1 MERSLMKHLS
11 FSRGRSSL
19 TGGILIPK
27 FYDPDLDSAEKMAE
41 GAGFE
46 LVTLGDIL
54 EKGSLGSRLGNWVR
68 REHYGTGNIP
78 YVRTSDLSHWR
89 IRPDY
94 KKGVST
100 VLYDSLKDKQDVRT
114 NDILFVAHG
123 TYLVGTVAM
132 VTEEDKALVLQDHV
146 FRLRVS
152 RSSGVDPNLL
162 LAALS
167 TSFVRRQ
174 VRSRQFSA
182 DIIDKIGERHLGL
195 SIPIPAE
202 VVVRKNIVQRVKGI
216 LSEHSILRQGMASV
230 SQSTLRM
237 TPERAGTN
245 HGFSIARKELAQ
257 GILIP
262 KYYDPDLNGDLV
274 EEEEK
279 WDESWVSLKQLVDRE
294 HLLATTGQEVGKM
307 AYGTGDVPFLRTS
320 DISEW
325 GVKHSIKHCVGQET
339 YARYEAKAAV
349 SRNDVLLVR
358 DGTYLVGS
366 TALITKHD
374 CPALFCG
381 GMYRLRMI
389 DVPQHA
395 SYALLAYLNLP
406 IVRRQMRARQFTR
419 DVIDT
424 LGHRLLEV
432 RIPNPMSPFGKKMG
446 VKVGKIISRKAAIR
460 EEVSG
465 IVDMLEPPSPMEA
478 KGRPGWSMR

>member
-1 MERSLMKHLS
+1 
-11 FSRGRSSL
+11 
-19 TGGILIPK
+19 
-27 FYDPDLDSAEKMAE
+27 
-41 GAGFE
+41 
-46 LVTLGDIL
+46 
-54 EKGSLGSRLGNWVR
+54 
-68 REHYGTGNIP
+68 
-78 YVRTSDLSHWR
+78 
-89 IRPDY
+89 
-94 KKGVST
+94 
-100 VLYDSLKDKQDVRT
+100 
-114 NDILFVAHG
+114 
-123 TYLVGTVAM
+123 M

-195 SIPIPAE
+195 SIPVPAE
-202 VVVRKNIVQRVKGI
+202 AVVRNNIVQRVKGI

-237 TPERAGTN
+237 TPERADTN

-257 GILIP
+257 RILIP

-279 WDESWVSLKQLVDRE
+279 WDESWVSLKQLVDRG

-358 DGTYLVGS
+358 DGAYLVGS
-366 TALITKHD
+366 TALITKDD

-381 GMYRLRMI
+381 GMYRLRMV
-389 DVPQHA
+389 DAPQHA

-424 LGHRLLEV
+424 LGQRLLEV

-446 VKVGKIISRKAAIR
+446 VKVGRIISRKAAIR

>member
-1 MERSLMKHLS
+1 MNHLS
-11 FSRGRSSL
+11 FSRGKASL
-19 TGGILIPK
+19 VDRILIPK
-27 FYDPDLDSAEKMAE
+27 FYDPDLESAKMMAE
-41 GAGFE
+41 LAGFE
-46 LVTLGDIL
+46 LVPLGDIL
-54 EKGSLGSRLGNWVR
+54 KEGPLGSRLGNWVR
-68 REHYGTGNIP
+68 REHYGTGTIP

-94 KKGVST
+94 KKGVSIG
-100 VLYDSLKDKQDVRT
+100 LYNSLKDRQGIKT
-114 NDILFVAHG
+114 KDILFVAHG

-132 VTEEDKALVLQDHV
+132 VTEEDRALVLQDHV

-152 RSSGVDPNLL
+152 RSSGVHPNLL

-174 VRSRQFSA
+174 VRARQFSA
-182 DIIDKIGERHLGL
+182 DIIDKIGERHLQL
-195 SIPIPAE
+195 SIPIPADE
-202 VVVRKNIVQRVKGI
+202 VVRNDIVQRVEGI
-216 LSEHSILRQGMASV
+216 LSEHSLLRQKMASLT
-230 SQSTLRM
+230 QSTLGLL
-237 TPERAGTN
+237 PERAGTN
-245 HGFSIARKELAQ
+245 LGFGIARTKLTQ
-257 GILIP
+257 RILIP
-262 KYYDPDLNGDLV
+262 KYYDPDLKGDLA

-279 WDESWVSLKQLVDRE
+279 WDESWVSLKELVDRGQ
-294 HLLATTGQEVGKM
+294 LLATTGEEVGKM

-325 GVKHSIKHCVGQET
+325 GVKHSIKHRVGEAV

-349 SRNDVLLVR
+349 SPNDVLLVR

-381 GMYRLRMI
+381 GMYRLRMV
-389 DVPQHA
+389 DAPKYA

-406 IVRRQMRARQFTR
+406 VVRRQMRARQFTR

-432 RIPNPMSPFGKKMG
+432 RIPDPISPLGKEMG
-446 VKVGKIISRKAAIR
+446 ERVAKIISRKSAMR

-465 IVDMLEPPSPMEA
+465 IVDVLEPPSPTEA